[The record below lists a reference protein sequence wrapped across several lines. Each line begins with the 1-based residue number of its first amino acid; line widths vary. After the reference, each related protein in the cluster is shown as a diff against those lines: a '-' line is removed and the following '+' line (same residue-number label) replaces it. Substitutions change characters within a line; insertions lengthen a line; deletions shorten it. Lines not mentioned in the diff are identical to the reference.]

1 MITALNQT
9 QLDSTQLNHLSSIE
23 LSCVG
28 CCAHSFT
35 TIMESSNVILYL
47 QLLVRSVH
55 LLAMAAVVD
64 ECVVIKREGKGTA
77 QTEEQ
82 CMVQTA
88 CA

>member
-1 MITALNQT
+1 
-9 QLDSTQLNHLSSIE
+9 
-23 LSCVG
+23 
-28 CCAHSFT
+28 
-35 TIMESSNVILYL
+35 MESSNVILYL